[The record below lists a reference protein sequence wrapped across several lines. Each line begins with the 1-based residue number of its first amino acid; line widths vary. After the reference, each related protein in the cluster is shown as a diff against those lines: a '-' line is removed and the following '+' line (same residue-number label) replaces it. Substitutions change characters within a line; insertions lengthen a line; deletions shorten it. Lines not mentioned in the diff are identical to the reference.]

1 MKKFIYSDYIKVAKV
16 GDIIVLGG
24 MGIVDGTKY
33 LVKSNT
39 YKVVDVS
46 DEVYLRQYGKKSCGY
61 IPVGYQFQDCVLL
74 SRKEFNGLSEY

>member
-33 LVKSNT
+33 LVRSNT

-61 IPVGYQFQDCVLL
+61 ISVSYRSQDCLLL
-74 SRKEFNGLSEY
+74 SKKEFNELSKY